1 MKLPIFIARRL
12 MQKNAAQ
19 KKFSGPIVR
28 ISIVTIALSLA
39 VMLLSVSIVQG
50 FKAGITTKI
59 TGIAAHYR
67 ITAAQTTLSYESVP
81 FSSEQPWT
89 QSIEQLS
96 KVKFLQRYATKLGI
110 LKTEKDIQGALV
122 KGVGEEF
129 SWSFFQEHL
138 EEGVLPAPA
147 SKEVLLSS
155 VIARRLNLSIA
166 DSVQVY
172 YLKRDSLSTRPRT
185 LSLKVAGIFNTGMP
199 EIDQGLCLTPLPNV
213 QSMYGW
219 DSLQVSGLEIMLHS
233 FSDLDAMLP
242 VLENLVPYQLL
253 ILTIRDEYPDIFFWL
268 PSLDQN
274 AMIIIGLML
283 VVSLL
288 AMSTTLLILIL
299 ERTHT
304 IGVLKTL
311 GMNQWEIRKI
321 FLTQAFHIVL
331 RGIFWGNT
339 VGLGLLAIQY
349 FFQPLGLD
357 RDSYYLDVVPVL
369 WLPMS
374 FFLLNVVTVVIAM
387 LVLIF
392 PSWLVSRLHPIQAIR
407 IQ

>member
-1 MKLPIFIARRL
+1 

-50 FKAGITTKI
+50 FKAGITAKI

-67 ITAAQTTLSYESVP
+67 ITAAQTTISYESLP
-81 FSSEQPWT
+81 FSSEQPWK
-89 QSIEQLS
+89 QDIETLS
-96 KVKFLQRYATKLGI
+96 KVKYIQRYATKLGI
-110 LKTEKDIQGALV
+110 LKTEKDIQGALI

-129 SWSFFQEHL
+129 SWHFFEEHL
-138 EEGVLPAPA
+138 EQGLLPEPK
-147 SKEVLLSS
+147 SREVLISS
-155 VIARRLNLSIA
+155 VIARRLALNVA
-166 DSVQVY
+166 DSVQLY
-172 YLKRDSLSTRPRT
+172 YLKRDSLTTRPRT
-185 LSLKVAGIFNTGMP
+185 LSLKVSGIFNTGMP
-199 EIDQGLCLTPLPNV
+199 EIDQGLCLTSLPMV
-213 QSMYGW
+213 QLMYGW
-219 DSLQVSGLEIMLHS
+219 DSLQVSGLEITLHQ
-233 FSDLDAMLP
+233 FADLDPMLP
-242 VLENLVPYQLL
+242 VIEDKVPFQLL
-253 ILTIRDEYPDIFFWL
+253 VLTIRDEYPDIFFWL

-321 FLTQAFHIVL
+321 FLAQAFHIVI
-331 RGIFWGNT
+331 RGVFWGNA
-339 VGLGLLAIQY
+339 VGLGLLVIQY

-369 WLPMS
+369 WLPLS
-374 FFLLNVVTVVIAM
+374 FLMLNVITIALAM
-387 LVLIF
+387 VVLIF